1 MVNMN
6 LKAIFTKAISACNLK
21 KTFDRVIG
29 VYFDGTKIFCINLN
43 LDDKVEKWKVIHT
56 AELTP
61 FINTQLSERSRAIL
75 AEFDAL
81 DDDIP
86 NEQRPEEDIRDLIAK
101 KVASICIN
109 EWQIHSVALCINTDS
124 LIVEIEDLSNIPKEK
139 IANTVHYHIAAAGNF
154 EVGTYLSS
162 FMETGSGVWMEGISK
177 IESDKWIQ
185 SFRKHGMELLAL
197 TAMPNEVA
205 EIEDVDLSAAD
216 ENFLKYG
223 GIKAVFVAKSLAYQT
238 NPNFLIDKTID
249 LTGWNYNRITAAIV
263 LVTFLIL
270 SVIGTLDFLD
280 YRQVKSELEHER
292 SQLSLL
298 ESDRRKEEF
307 IAKELAELKVMNQ
320 KISTLTEESFPWR
333 GLLVH
338 FGTIKIQG
346 VWLRELHALEDR
358 TIEVKGEAVTYEAVS
373 SYVRALENDSDVF
386 KTVNLK
392 NSEMKTGEQLVKF
405 VIEVKFI

>member
-1 MVNMN
+1 M
-6 LKAIFTKAISACNLK
+6 
-21 KTFDRVIG
+21 
-29 VYFDGTKIFCINLN
+29 
-43 LDDKVEKWKVIHT
+43 
-56 AELTP
+56 
-61 FINTQLSERSRAIL
+61 
-75 AEFDAL
+75 
-81 DDDIP
+81 
-86 NEQRPEEDIRDLIAK
+86 
-101 KVASICIN
+101 
-109 EWQIHSVALCINTDS
+109 
-124 LIVEIEDLSNIPKEK
+124 
-139 IANTVHYHIAAAGNF
+139 
-154 EVGTYLSS
+154 
-162 FMETGSGVWMEGISK
+162 
-177 IESDKWIQ
+177 
-185 SFRKHGMELLAL
+185 
-197 TAMPNEVA
+197 
-205 EIEDVDLSAAD
+205 
-216 ENFLKYG
+216 
-223 GIKAVFVAKSLAYQT
+223 
-238 NPNFLIDKTID
+238 
-249 LTGWNYNRITAAIV
+249 
-263 LVTFLIL
+263 
-270 SVIGTLDFLD
+270 D